1 MEQFALAIVGAL
13 AGGVLAGGAG
23 LFKWGVSVERRLLR
37 VEIKSGVKDE

>member
-23 LFKWGVSVERRLLR
+23 IFKWGIGIERRMLR
-37 VEIKSGVKDE
+37 VEIKTGVEHD